1 MTYIDERDDTIQ
13 YGIIAVFSLA
23 TLAVVAYVVFG
34 SSIAAYSSIS
44 LFALGFIAI
53 CLFSIRKVFLVLNY
67 KEKLENYATENSE
80 TIDDEFK
87 EKKKNAETRIKSV
100 KAKEL
105 TKAILS
111 GMFAIF
117 AIVVL
122 VLF

>member
-1 MTYIDERDDTIQ
+1 MTYIDERDDAIQ

-23 TLAVVAYVVFG
+23 TLAVVVYVVFG
-34 SSIAAYSSIS
+34 SSVAAYSAIS
-44 LFALGFIAI
+44 LFALGFTAI
-53 CLFSIRKVFLVLNY
+53 CLFSIRKIFLVLNY

-80 TIDDEFK
+80 KIDNEFI
-87 EKKKNAETRIKSV
+87 ERKKNAEHKIKSV
-100 KAKEL
+100 KSKEL